1 MKLRTIKV
9 DQQQKEICNHGTDTF
24 PMTVHHDNLRFFH
37 DHCIQ
42 CHWHPTIEFV
52 IAQKGTVR
60 YQIHQETI
68 TLMPGKALL
77 INSNVPHSTAPF
89 KGEDVQL
96 LTILIQPV
104 FLYDSWG
111 SDIEKNYFRS
121 FLSNLKLPFI
131 LLDSSCEK
139 DWKIIEFF
147 LKTDKYFSEK
157 PYGFQLKIKSL
168 ICDAFFNIITIT

>member
-139 DWKIIEFF
+139 DWKIIELF

-157 PYGFQLKIKSL
+157 PYGFCYKSKYS
-168 ICDAFFNIITIT
+168 F